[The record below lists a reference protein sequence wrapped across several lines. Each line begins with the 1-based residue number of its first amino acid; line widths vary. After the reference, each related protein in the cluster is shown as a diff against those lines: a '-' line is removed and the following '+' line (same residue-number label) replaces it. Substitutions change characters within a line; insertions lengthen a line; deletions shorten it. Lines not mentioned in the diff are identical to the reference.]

1 MKYSTKNKLAKALT
15 TVMLTVGISTLT
27 VTALCGCTEAERAK
41 YNVQKQADNFNVTR
55 RLSVI
60 NARTDKPMLEIIG
73 NFSISNNENNELVVT
88 IEVEPNVYK
97 VDYVYLNDWTMYTV
111 EDISGAYVDKY
122 HYEINF
128 LPEMILPVSFTS
140 KD

>member
-1 MKYSTKNKLAKALT
+1 MNKIKKVIIAA
-15 TVMLTVGISTLT
+15 VGVLLSAVL
-27 VTALCGCTEAERAK
+27 LCGCTEADRVT
-41 YNVQKQADNFNVTR
+41 YNVQKEADNFNVTR

-60 NARTDKPMLEIIG
+60 NARSDKPVLELIG
-73 NFSISNNENNELVVT
+73 NFSISNNEANELVVT
-88 IEVEPNVYK
+88 IEVAPNVYK

-111 EDISGAYVDKY
+111 EDASGAYVDKY

-128 LPEMILPVSFTS
+128 LPEMIVPITFTS